1 MKEVYRFYRSLYDKN
16 RRFTESLEE
25 AIKNKEKYIPEIQHI
40 IEFYMNS
47 KRGVTF
53 WGRA

>member
-1 MKEVYRFYRSLYDKN
+1 MREVYRFYRSLYDKN

-25 AIKNKEKYIPEIQHI
+25 AIANKEKYIPEIQHI